1 MEFISRIFF
10 HRFFSTSIPGF
21 FKARNTYKQNT
32 LQVENIMLEKYPG
45 VLVFTLPKTNSLA
58 PEKLPSQKE
67 TIVFQPSIFRC
78 YVSFR
83 EGNHTSFP
91 WSRTWILSE
100 SEWHHLFGRHQKVGN
115 LQNVWSCRC
124 GVKTRVHE
132 RCNVHSLMVSGGFQ
146 RKRGVSN

>member
-21 FKARNTYKQNT
+21 FARNTYKQNT

-45 VLVFTLPKTNSLA
+45 ILVFTLPKTNSLA

-91 WSRTWILSE
+91 LI
-100 SEWHHLFGRHQKVGN
+100 KN
-115 LQNVWSCRC
+115 LN
-124 GVKTRVHE
+124 
-132 RCNVHSLMVSGGFQ
+132 FI
-146 RKRGVSN
+146 RKRVAPSFRPTSKSRQFAKCLKLQMWSKNTCA